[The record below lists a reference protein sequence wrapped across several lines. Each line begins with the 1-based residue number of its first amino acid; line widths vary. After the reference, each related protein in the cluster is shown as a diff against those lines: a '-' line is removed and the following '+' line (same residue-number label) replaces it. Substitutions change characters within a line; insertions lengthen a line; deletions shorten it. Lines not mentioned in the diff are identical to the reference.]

1 MKTLDE
7 IIGFIGAGN
16 MATALISG
24 LINNG
29 HEASKIISSSPEQGH
44 LEKLSGDFGV
54 LTSKNNK
61 KVCEDSN
68 VIILA
73 VKPNIIETVLS
84 EIQENFDQ
92 KDKLVISIAAGVKI
106 ENIESIIGSST
117 KIIRAMPNTP
127 ASIMEGVT
135 ALSSNER
142 VEESDIDKA
151 KILFGSVGK
160 TAEIKEKE
168 LDIFTAL
175 IGSGP
180 AYVFYLIESLLES
193 SQNLD
198 LSTDDKINLI
208 ASMISGSANL
218 AIAST
223 DSPQN
228 LRKNVTSPGGVTQ
241 RAIEEFE
248 KQNLK
253 EIIKK
258 SIKAAEEK
266 SIELGDK

>member
-29 HEASKIISSSPEQGH
+29 HEASKIISSSPEQEH
-44 LEKLSGDFGV
+44 LEKLSRDFGV
-54 LTSKNNK
+54 LTSKNNQ

-73 VKPNIIETVLS
+73 VKPNIIKTVLS
-84 EIQENFDQ
+84 E
-92 KDKLVISIAAGVKI
+92 DKLVISIAAGVKI

-142 VEESDIDKA
+142 VEETDIEKA

-198 LSTDDKINLI
+198 LSTDDKVNLI

-241 RAIEEFE
+241 KAIEEFE

-258 SIKAAEEK
+258 SMKAAEEK